1 MFKKLK
7 SVLALVL
14 AAFGILAPS
23 FSGAQEAAPM
33 LAAFNGAT
41 YADNGKTFSANQFAG
56 KKVLVM
62 FWKSDCPPCLV
73 EMSGFENIRKAA
85 GAMPI
90 IVVTPTWGKKEQYFL
105 QKPIKNSALILK
117 YKTGFNNALE
127 YFGDPEGGVP
137 YSVMFNEKGIG
148 CISNLGPV
156 NAKVMKDMFNECGK

>member
-1 MFKKLK
+1 MQNADPNELEKF
-7 SVLALVL
+7 SQLAHRWWDTASEFRPLHEINQLRLDWIDQL
-14 AAFGILAPS
+14 AG
-23 FSGAQEAAPM
+23 GV
-33 LAAFNGAT
+33 
-41 YADNGKTFSANQFAG
+41 AG